1 MRRCIMRRRKEKG
14 NFFCR
19 GNWLRLAGYVFET
32 LTSRFLFFKM
42 DGCIENI
49 IGYIVG
55 AIFFFILSKYYF
67 EEMES
72 MINYFGML
80 LFSSFFFSST
90 YKFFETDSKWKDSKI
105 EL

>member
-1 MRRCIMRRRKEKG
+1 MRRRKEKG

-42 DGCIENI
+42 DGGIENI
-49 IGYIVG
+49 IDYIVG
-55 AIFFFILSKYYF
+55 AFFFILSKYYF

-80 LFSSFFFSST
+80 LFSSFFFLE
-90 YKFFETDSKWKDSKI
+90 YI
-105 EL
+105 

>member
-55 AIFFFILSKYYF
+55 AIFFFYSIEILF
-67 EEMES
+67 WRDG
-72 MINYFGML
+72 INDQ
-80 LFSSFFFSST
+80 LFWDAFIFVFFFLE
-90 YKFFETDSKWKDSKI
+90 YI
-105 EL
+105 